1 MCKKKQ
7 LKYRPKKL
15 SEEEQKYI
23 DAQFRREIIMAIIAI
38 VAGIAIA
45 AALLAITRQVVSL

>member
-23 DAQFRREIIMAIIAI
+23 NAQFRREIIMAIIAI
-38 VAGIAIA
+38 AAGIAIA
-45 AALLAITRQVVSL
+45 AALLAIARQAVSL